1 MAAIPDSILEDVAR
15 RFALLGD
22 PTRLKIVRA
31 LHEGGE
37 AAVGEIAD
45 AAGAS
50 AANTSQHLQ
59 RLAAGGIVGRRR
71 DGQAAYY
78 RIIDETIE
86 QLCAIV
92 CGSVASAQGLPSR
105 IPQRF
110 SGGFTS
116 TPHRTGIRTP

>member
-1 MAAIPDSILEDVAR
+1 MAAIPDYFLDDVAR

-37 AAVGEIAD
+37 LAVGEIAG
-45 AAGAS
+45 AAGTS
-50 AANTSQHLQ
+50 VANTSQHLQ
-59 RLAAGGIVGRRR
+59 RLAVGGIVGRRR
-71 DGQAAYY
+71 DGQAVYY

-92 CGSVASAQGLPSR
+92 CGSVARS
-105 IPQRF
+105 QRQLAETVA
-110 SGGFTS
+110 G
-116 TPHRTGIRTP
+116 PA